1 MLSSFPRSASP
12 RPLGSLLG
20 WGLALALVAAAA
32 EAQQDLSKVEVK
44 TIPAAGGVTMLT
56 GSGGNL
62 AVSVGA
68 DGVFLVDD
76 QYAPLSEKI
85 RAAIATLSDKPIRFV
100 LNTHWHG
107 DHTGGNENMGKAGAI
122 LVAHDNV
129 RERMSKEQFIA
140 AFDSKV
146 PASPAAAL
154 PIVTYEDE
162 VDFHLNGELIR
173 AFHVPPAH
181 TDGDSVVMFEGSK
194 VIHMGDVYFNGL
206 YPFIDVSSGG
216 SIDGVINAAKIGLAK
231 IDDSWKVVPGHGP
244 LSNRAELAAYI
255 TMLEGVRDAVRAQIA
270 AGKSLEETTAAKP
283 TAPWDEKWGKGFL
296 TADQFVSIVYAGMQA
311 H

>member
-129 RERMSKEQFIA
+129 RERMSKEQFMA